1 MNTRI
6 LKSIIA
12 TAAVFVVMLA
22 AVSCSQDNR
31 NLSVQDNSYVKTVDT
46 PIVPDGVLEADSVP
60 DCITD
65 CLMSLPMEDLS
76 EAETEHLL
84 YMREEEYLA
93 KDVYTYLY
101 DMYNL
106 PVFNN
111 ISKAEQ
117 FHTSVI
123 KVILD
128 KYDLEDPA
136 ESHVTG
142 VFQNETLQNLYNQLT
157 AAGDAS
163 LEDALAVGAT
173 IEDLDIFDLEESL
186 NDVDN
191 QDVTLVFNSLMKGSR
206 NHMRAFS
213 AHLTF
218 RGITYE
224 PQYITQDEYNDIINS
239 SWETGNG
246 ICCYCNSPQEINKN
260 YNRN

>member
-1 MNTRI
+1 MNTRF
-6 LKSIIA
+6 LKSIFA
-12 TAAVFVVMLA
+12 TAVVFVVMLA

-31 NLSVQDNSYVKTVDT
+31 DMSVQDNSYVKTVDT
-46 PIVPDGVLEADSVP
+46 PTVPDGVLEADSVP
-60 DCITD
+60 DCVTD

-76 EAETEHLL
+76 DAETEHLQ

-123 KVILD
+123 KALID
-128 KYDLEDPA
+128 KYDLEDPG
-136 ESHVTG
+136 EGHVEG
-142 VFQNETLQNLYNQLT
+142 VFQNETLQTIYNQLIST
-157 AAGDAS
+157 GDNS
-163 LEDALAVGAT
+163 LEDALVVGAT

-191 QDVTLVFNSLMKGSR
+191 QDITLVFNSLMKGSR

-213 AHLTF
+213 AHLNF
-218 RGITYE
+218 HDITYV
-224 PQYITQDEYNDIINS
+224 PQYISQEEYNEIITS
-239 SWETGNG
+239 SWEIGNG
-246 ICCYCNSPQEINKN
+246 ICCNCGSSQQINKN
-260 YNRN
+260 LNRN